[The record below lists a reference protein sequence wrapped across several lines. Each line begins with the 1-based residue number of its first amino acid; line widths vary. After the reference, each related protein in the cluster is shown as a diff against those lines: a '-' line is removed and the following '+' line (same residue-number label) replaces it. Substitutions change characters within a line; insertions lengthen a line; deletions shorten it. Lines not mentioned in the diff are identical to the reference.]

1 MRCFKKGALILCC
14 VLMTTTLVL
23 STNDMDSLQSD
34 KPRYAKIWFDLIVLQ
49 HVACRDVLMLTFSN
63 LSRVLRTAQA
73 IIVLYRSTRT
83 RQCLVSLAT
92 STVFTH
98 D

>member
-1 MRCFKKGALILCC
+1 MRCLKKGALILCC

-23 STNDMDSLQSD
+23 STNDMDWLQSD

-49 HVACRDVLMLTFSN
+49 YVAGRDVLVLTFSN

-73 IIVLYRSTRT
+73 IIFLYPSRRT
-83 RQCLVSLAT
+83 WQCLVELQAL
-92 STVFTH
+92 
-98 D
+98 

>member
-1 MRCFKKGALILCC
+1 MKCLKKGALILCC

-34 KPRYAKIWFDLIVLQ
+34 KPRYVKIWFDLIVLQ

-73 IIVLYRSTRT
+73 IIVLYRSRRT
-83 RQCLVSLAT
+83 RQCLVKLQAL
-92 STVFTH
+92 
-98 D
+98 